1 MKKDILIKDI
11 KALNLKN
18 DPNIIFLKES
28 IFDDLDYAENDEDT
42 SELDVEKTIDTVSK
56 YDITTIIKELYTN
69 PKFDDFR
76 EQIAIELQRK
86 CLFFFDCPNNIASD
100 RAKNIL
106 SQSVP
111 LLSSLLRDILE
122 QMFQKKNKIEYQ
134 YCWYVDYN
142 APDEYQRILA
152 GWLIIEDALYPRL
165 QDLINWLSYNIIK
178 DKNYL
183 PDLILTGKYLINGR
197 FDLFNFCINYASETL
212 YWTPYDLITQ
222 DALGDFNNNITLRDV
237 LEYLNSGKL
246 SIGLSPNIENNFK
259 NTIIESIKYYM
270 QHLRISYTAPIK
282 YVKNYDK
289 DPIKGLIDIF
299 DNCVELIKIIGHQLS
314 IDTGTSF
321 KINIGF
327 IMFDEFVN
335 DKKITQLLD
344 SFITNKLNKKPNDIT
359 CGFTFTK
366 DSQLAEFDGDVIFK
380 LFDSYAV
387 NYSFLFYSTDFYL
400 DNTLKN
406 LIFKN
411 SSYNIS
417 IVLEDIDD
425 EKYYSCSSFSFSR
438 AVRNGIMTGATHM
451 HSEETKNYNKDYFN
465 FIKVILP
472 KSKIGKLL
480 FQMYI
485 DEYNI
490 TDEAEIANF
499 NNNNSLKGKYVRYAY
514 ERLIDTISVKDM
526 LDDINSYS

>member
-11 KALNLKN
+11 KTLNLKN

-28 IFDDLDYAENDEDT
+28 IFDDLDYTEDDEDA

-86 CLFFFDCPNNIASD
+86 CLFFFDSPDNTVSD
-100 RAKNIL
+100 WNKNIL
-106 SQSVP
+106 LRSVP
-111 LLSSLLRDILE
+111 LLSSFLRDILE

-134 YCWYVDYN
+134 YCWCVVYN

-178 DKNYL
+178 DENYL

-259 NTIIESIKYYM
+259 
-270 QHLRISYTAPIK
+270 R
-282 YVKNYDK
+282 
-289 DPIKGLIDIF
+289 
-299 DNCVELIKIIGHQLS
+299 
-314 IDTGTSF
+314 
-321 KINIGF
+321 
-327 IMFDEFVN
+327 
-335 DKKITQLLD
+335 
-344 SFITNKLNKKPNDIT
+344 
-359 CGFTFTK
+359 
-366 DSQLAEFDGDVIFK
+366 
-380 LFDSYAV
+380 
-387 NYSFLFYSTDFYL
+387 
-400 DNTLKN
+400 
-406 LIFKN
+406 
-411 SSYNIS
+411 SSCIY
-417 IVLEDIDD
+417 
-425 EKYYSCSSFSFSR
+425 
-438 AVRNGIMTGATHM
+438 
-451 HSEETKNYNKDYFN
+451 
-465 FIKVILP
+465 
-472 KSKIGKLL
+472 
-480 FQMYI
+480 
-485 DEYNI
+485 
-490 TDEAEIANF
+490 
-499 NNNNSLKGKYVRYAY
+499 
-514 ERLIDTISVKDM
+514 
-526 LDDINSYS
+526 